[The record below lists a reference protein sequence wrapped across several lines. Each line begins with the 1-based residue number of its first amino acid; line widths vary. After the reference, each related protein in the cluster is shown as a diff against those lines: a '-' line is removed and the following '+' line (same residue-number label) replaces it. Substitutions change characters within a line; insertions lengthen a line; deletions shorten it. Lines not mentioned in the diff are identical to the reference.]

1 MNDIADSLE
10 TMILMLLEAKDA
22 KYKDFDETRKI
33 FHKNTLFK
41 PKSMKSFV
49 EEMYPNKTYAADYS
63 IQDFDKAGFF
73 NPINIHPAEI
83 LNDEC
88 EMAFINKNT
97 IIWIAFRK
105 INKIPKGYSYLGK
118 ASFLYEFHVRDY
130 GLNQKSTYSNNI
142 CPLDK
147 NGKYLTVYQ
156 NGKLFNNQSINNA
169 PNLVSSFVYNSLN
182 SNSMLAE
189 VTDATKVLFPV
200 PLDDYKEVFSKRDLQ
215 PTEMRRKAILHW
227 VAKHIRKSVN
237 KNNHLV
243 KKHTRGIDEFTVD
256 GLKVKISANQVL

>member
-22 KYKDFDETRKI
+22 TFNECDETKKI
-33 FHKNTLFK
+33 FHKNILFQTK
-41 PKSMKSFV
+41 TMKSFV
-49 EEMYPNKTYAADYS
+49 EEMYPNKTYAANYS
-63 IQDFDKAGFF
+63 LQNFDESDFFK
-73 NPINIHPAEI
+73 PTNIHPAEI

-88 EMAFINKNT
+88 EMAFIKQNT
-97 IIWIAFRK
+97 IIWFGFRK
-105 INKIPKGYSYLGK
+105 INKLPKGYSYFGK
-118 ASFLYEFHVRDY
+118 ASFLYELHVRDY
-130 GLNQKSTYSNNI
+130 GLNKKSRYSNNI

-147 NGKYLTVYQ
+147 NGKYLTTYQ
-156 NGKLFNNQSINNA
+156 NGKLFNNLSINNA

-200 PLDDYKEVFSKRDLQ
+200 PLDDYKEVFSKRDMQ
-215 PTEMRRKAILHW
+215 PLELRRKAILHW

-237 KNNHLV
+237 KNNHEV

-256 GLKVKISANQVL
+256 GLKVKISANTVL